1 MNSVGLAAIV
11 ISMLLHP
18 FSVTA
23 QLNKQKPKN
32 LQDVGIEEHL
42 GENIP
47 LNLKFA
53 ASDGDSVTL
62 GALMKGDKPV
72 LLNPVYYNCP
82 MLCSMVID
90 AVFTGVREL
99 KWTPGKEYNIIT
111 FSIDPAEDYE
121 LAASV
126 KDSLIAKFGRENAG
140 DGWYFL
146 SGKKDA
152 IKKLTEAIGFRYK
165 KVENT
170 NQYAHSAAIM
180 FLSPGGR
187 LTRYLYG
194 IKFDEFNLRNALY
207 EAADGEIGSA
217 VDQVLLYC
225 YQYDPD
231 SQSYVPVAWRI
242 MKLGGF
248 ATALILGIFLG
259 LLWWK
264 EKNSKNDKNI
274 NITNGS
280 A

>member
-90 AVFTGVREL
+90 AVFTGVNEL